1 MDYELAVRTAGA
13 GLQVE
18 SIVQACLDVP
28 GHGLAEGTHDLYRKQ
43 SVPVDLAAVCGEI
56 RKHVADLI
64 AFDDPQPAAI
74 LLLRS
79 GPPASGPPADTAVPS
94 MS

>member
-1 MDYELAVRTAGA
+1 MSTSMPPVTVFVCWSEENADWSNSVDYELAVRTAGA

-56 RKHVADLI
+56 RNMWPI
-64 AFDDPQPAAI
+64 
-74 LLLRS
+74 
-79 GPPASGPPADTAVPS
+79 
-94 MS
+94 